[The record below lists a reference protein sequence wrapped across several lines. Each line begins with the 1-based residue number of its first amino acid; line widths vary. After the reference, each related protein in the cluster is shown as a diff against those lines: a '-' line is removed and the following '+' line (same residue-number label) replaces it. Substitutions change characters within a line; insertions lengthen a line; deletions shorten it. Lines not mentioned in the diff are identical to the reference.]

1 MAKDYAAKAKAPIT
15 PTMEA
20 FGDWLREVTGVDVD
34 SRSVALAGSLRMDF
48 QASDWWKADSRN
60 YLANVEASREAKAKE
75 RAEKAAESARK
86 AIARANA
93 AKAKAVEAAEA
104 ATKRAEAALAK
115 LAGAAD
121 EPKADEPKA
130 DEPKADEP
138 KAATPATVA
147 KAKAA

>member
-86 AIARANA
+86 AIERANV

-130 DEPKADEP
+130 
-138 KAATPATVA
+138 ATPATVA
-147 KAKAA
+147 KAKAAPKAA

>member
-86 AIARANA
+86 AIERANV

-130 DEPKADEP
+130 DEPKA
-138 KAATPATVA
+138 ATPATVA